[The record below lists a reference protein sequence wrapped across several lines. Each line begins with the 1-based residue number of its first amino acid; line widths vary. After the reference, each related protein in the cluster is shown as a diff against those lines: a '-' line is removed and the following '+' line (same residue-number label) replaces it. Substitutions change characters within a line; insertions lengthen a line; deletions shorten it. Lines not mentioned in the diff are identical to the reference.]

1 MDNLAYI
8 TVRKII
14 QIIAGNPS
22 SERMETR
29 LHFVAVIQEYN
40 LVCVHKTSVFLEA
53 EPNVYRETLSLAITT
68 RNDTSVGMFTF
79 PVMGISVFLQIVT
92 ESFMHYCPRIVILVL
107 IVLELSS
114 SYYL

>member
-1 MDNLAYI
+1 MDNLASI

-22 SERMETR
+22 SERMETN
-29 LHFVAVIQEYN
+29 LHSVAVSHEYN

-53 EPNVYRETLSLAITT
+53 EPIVYRQNLSLAITT

-79 PVMGISVFLQIVT
+79 PVIGIPVFLQIVR
-92 ESFMHYCPRIVILVL
+92 ESFMHYCHIAILLLIILV
-107 IVLELSS
+107 VSS